1 MLGKGIRLRQ
11 AVAGRPH
18 HHCSISILE
27 PAYMTHQ
34 LSHSPSFF
42 GQSLQQ
48 LSTALL
54 DLFFPPHCVACHKPG
69 APVCAACAQAV
80 QPVGATI
87 CDGCG
92 RPQPFAV
99 RQCTQCQQQ
108 ETTPL
113 QGVRIA
119 ALYTSPL
126 REMIHAFKYNQQP
139 ELAVPLARYLVAL
152 VQSYPWQGVFQSI
165 DGVVPVPLYRA
176 RYQERGY
183 NQAELL
189 ASAFCRSVQYPLC
202 SAWLVRQRSTHS
214 QVGLT
219 AAERQHNVQ
228 DAFVAANTVLGK
240 RILLIDDVYT
250 TGATLRACAQAA
262 LNAGAIAVYGLVLAC
277 PC

>member
-1 MLGKGIRLRQ
+1 
-11 AVAGRPH
+11 
-18 HHCSISILE
+18 
-27 PAYMTHQ
+27 MTHQ
-34 LSHSPSFF
+34 ISHSPHFL
-42 GQSLQQ
+42 GHRLQR
-48 LSTALL
+48 LSAAFL
-54 DLFFPPHCVACHKPG
+54 DLLFPPPCVVCRKPG

-87 CDGCG
+87 CESCG
-92 RPQPFAV
+92 RPQPYTV

-108 ETTPL
+108 ATTPL

-139 ELAVPLARYLVAL
+139 ELAIPLARYLVAL
-152 VQSYPWQGVFQSI
+152 VQTGPWQDVFQSI

-228 DAFVAANTVLGK
+228 DAFVAANAVLEK

-250 TGATLRACAQAA
+250 TGATMRACAQAA
-262 LNAGAIAVYGLVLAC
+262 LNVGATAVYGLALAC